1 MLKQRGAQT
10 KGCSNKGVLK
20 QRGAQTKGCSN
31 KGVLKQRGAQTKGCS
46 NKGVL
51 KQRGAQ
57 TKGCSNKGVLK
68 QRGAQTKGCSN
79 KGVLKQR
86 GAQTKGCSNKGVLK
100 QRGAQTKGCSNKGV
114 LKQRGAAQ
122 TKGCSNKGVL
132 KQRGAQTKGCSNK
145 GVLKQR
151 GAQTKEG
158 TMKHKHISYLLT
170 LLLLSLSLFTQAQT
184 PLPARDFILNDPA
197 VDPANNTPQGIWSD
211 GTTMWVV
218 DIGNPIGAGDERI
231 FAYNLSTGVRDTM
244 KGFDL
249 PTANDN
255 AQGIWSDG
263 TTLWVADGGANQL
276 FAYTLMG
283 GAPDAGKNITLDVGN
298 GTASGIWSNGT
309 TLWVADSGTST
320 VFAYTLMGAPD
331 ASKNIRLHVDND
343 NPRGIWGQ
351 TTTTGTPT
359 TTLWVADRSDN
370 RIFAYDIS
378 NITDTD
384 PTTVGVSRDIAKEF
398 DLNVA
403 NNFAQGIWSDGIT
416 LWVADSRD
424 RIYAY
429 ILRAGD
435 MRGTRGARSTGDEF
449 NLHSIP
455 FLPRGIWSDGTTMWV
470 ADPDDPDRIYAYNLM
485 TRMRDSAKG
494 FDLATDNGDAEGIW
508 SDGTTMWVANNLP
521 AGTQTVF
528 AYDISNITDMD
539 PMTVGVSRDM
549 TQEFVLDTANDDAR
563 GLWSDGTTLWV
574 ADSGTRTVFAYTLA
588 SRSRDTS
595 KDFVLDVANS
605 DARGIWSDGTTL
617 WVADLGDEQI
627 YAYNLS
633 MRMPDGTL
641 MPDTSRE
648 FALDTLNANPE
659 GLWSDGTTLW
669 VADSSSLQVF
679 AYTLPVAPVLTPV
692 SLAGVPLPVPAGMPI
707 QTMNTTPE
715 YIFESDK
722 AGTILYGGSCARTPS
737 PTPTT
742 LNAVAGSTTVTYGPL
757 MDGEYL
763 DCTIT
768 VTGATGIASEP
779 LMVTAFT
786 VDTTAPEV
794 EPIGTQTVSVG
805 SMVTLTATVRDRVGA
820 TLDYVWSQRV
830 GDTNVMLNSATGT
843 AAVAMTGTAT
853 ITTTFMAPATAGDLA
868 FTLTVTDDAGNPPA
882 SDSVTISVITP
893 SVNASAN
900 PSRAAG
906 SATVT
911 LTTTLMPAGL
921 TGTIYAWSQVVAPG
935 SPTVTLLNP
944 TGSMTTFTA
953 PNSDDILTFR
963 VNATNGAESFSDTV
977 SVTVDATRPTVDR
990 IVAPATAS
998 GDFPITIE
1006 FSEPVTGFDET
1017 NIGVGSGTASN
1028 FAGSG
1033 SSYTATITP
1042 SAGLLVTGGTITIGI
1057 AANVA
1062 MDSVGN
1068 QNEAATEVEVR
1079 FVTDTTPPTLT
1090 GVALTGIPL
1099 ADLPMPTLI
1108 DSNSPQ
1114 YTFRSTEAGT
1124 IEYTGTCTMP
1134 TMPTAMAAIQ
1144 PPNTVYT
1151 VTFNDLA
1158 ENTYSD
1164 CMITVE
1170 DAAGNR
1176 SNTLTV
1182 PEFTV
1187 DTVPTVDTVIVNS
1200 TQDRYGIGETIV
1212 IQVAFTEVVVVTGLP
1227 VLLLNNGGQAVYSTG
1242 SNSEILTFNYE
1253 VSPGQ
1258 GTANL
1263 DYSGTDALSLAGAS
1277 INDDDTSRSLSGNP
1291 ATPDLPPSGG
1301 GLRNND
1307 GDLISIIA
1315 PGIIGVSGE
1324 SGNYRVGDTVTIHV
1338 QFSEEIMVS
1347 PDAGLPIDE
1356 ILRLTLET
1364 GDIDRMATFSRLT
1377 TTATVPAVPN
1387 NTLEFI
1393 YRVEEGDRSQDLAY
1407 TAIGALVAVGDTL
1420 VTGIASGLSNAE
1432 LLANLND
1439 ILSLPALDAASSLA
1453 GSSDIVVGVLLE
1465 EQNARLN
1472 EILLPKIARAMSA
1485 ATVDAITRRIENGG
1499 GDSQASLSSAL
1510 SSRVSDILPS
1520 GLSSLKDLDLSWLK
1534 SFTYDFLMDKAEQSA
1549 RSGSIGLDAL
1559 GSGFDIKGML
1569 GGFDIKRMLGNSE
1582 FVMPLNA
1589 SGDGTGSGATSS
1601 MVLWGSGD
1609 YNNLSDNDD
1618 GLNYDGDIYS
1628 INLGIDSQIS
1638 QETLLGVS
1646 VNWSNSDFDYRD
1658 AITAQSGDYGYKLYG
1673 INPYISWSPQG
1684 LGGSNLWATV
1694 GYGIGEIESQID
1706 GIEKVE
1712 TDTRQYQFSGG
1723 GRYILS
1729 SSADQLSQLSIK
1741 GDLTL
1746 LRVDIDRSVGFLGN
1760 DIDSQSFRLL
1770 LQGSSVFNHD
1780 GYSFTPSLEGGLRY
1794 DLGDGDTGGGIELS
1808 PAFTYKSLD
1817 DHILI
1822 EGRGRYLIAGQHDQW
1837 GLSVLARI
1845 DQARHDGR
1853 GLSFSMHPT
1862 WGQSQGQAEQLT
1874 AHNGSRFNDHRATKA
1889 EAQMKTELSYGMHMS
1904 HILGQTMLFTPY
1916 AEFTLGENARYY
1928 QFGQRLSIGEL
1939 LNLSFKL
1946 SHHQRRGYADDSHLG
1961 LESAINF

>member
-1 MLKQRGAQT
+1 ML
-10 KGCSNKGVLK
+10 
-20 QRGAQTKGCSN
+20 
-31 KGVLKQRGAQTKGCS
+31 
-46 NKGVL
+46 
-51 KQRGAQ
+51 
-57 TKGCSNKGVLK
+57 
-68 QRGAQTKGCSN
+68 
-79 KGVLKQR
+79 
-86 GAQTKGCSNKGVLK
+86 
-100 QRGAQTKGCSNKGV
+100 
-114 LKQRGAAQ
+114 
-122 TKGCSNKGVL
+122 
-132 KQRGAQTKGCSNK
+132 
-145 GVLKQR
+145 
-151 GAQTKEG
+151 
-158 TMKHKHISYLLT
+158 HKHIIYLLT
-170 LLLLSLSLFTQAQT
+170 LLLLSFSLFTQAQT
-184 PLPARDFILNDPA
+184 LLMGQELILNDGPNTSPRSIWSDNDTLWVA
-197 VDPANNTPQGIWSD
+197 DSGSQIFAYTLSTGVRDTSEEFKLDLANINPSGIWSNGATMWVASNPNTGTDTVFAYNLSNGMRDTTKEFDLVTANGEPQDIWSD

-218 DIGNPIGAGDERI
+218 DGSNARAQTI
-231 FAYNLSTGVRDTM
+231 FAYNLNTRMPDAAKNIMTLDMGPMGPVNSAPRGIWGGTTTTGTPTIWVADVLDNHVYAYNRNTGARDR
-244 KGFDL
+244 GSEFEL
-249 PTANDN
+249 ANQN

-263 TTLWVADGGANQL
+263 TNMWVANNPLAGIAAVFVYPLAGMGTTRTRVTDDEFELYNVPIDARGIWGQTTGTPTIWVADSANDRIY
-276 FAYTLMG
+276 AYNLASRVRDTGSQFDLH
-283 GAPDAGKNITLDVGN
+283 ADNGN
-298 GTASGIWSNGT
+298 PRGIWSNGT
-309 TLWVADSGTST
+309 TLWVADIIEDR
-320 VFAYTLMGAPD
+320 VFAYTLADGTHSMGD
-331 ASKNIRLHVDND
+331 EFVLD
-343 NPRGIWGQ
+343 
-351 TTTTGTPT
+351 TGNGNSSP
-359 TTLWVADRSDN
+359 
-370 RIFAYDIS
+370 
-378 NITDTD
+378 
-384 PTTVGVSRDIAKEF
+384 
-398 DLNVA
+398 
-403 NNFAQGIWSDGIT
+403 QGIWS
-416 LWVADSRD
+416 
-424 RIYAY
+424 
-429 ILRAGD
+429 
-435 MRGTRGARSTGDEF
+435 
-449 NLHSIP
+449 NN
-455 FLPRGIWSDGTTMWV
+455 TTMWV
-470 ADPDDPDRIYAYNLM
+470 AD
-485 TRMRDSAKG
+485 S
-494 FDLATDNGDAEGIW
+494 
-508 SDGTTMWVANNLP
+508 
-521 AGTQTVF
+521 GTQTVF
-528 AYDISNITDMD
+528 AYNLSTGDPVPNQNIVVE
-539 PMTVGVSRDM
+539 P
-549 TQEFVLDTANDDAR
+549 
-563 GLWSDGTTLWV
+563 
-574 ADSGTRTVFAYTLA
+574 
-588 SRSRDTS
+588 
-595 KDFVLDVANS
+595 ANS
-605 DARGIWSDGTTL
+605 DARGIWSDDTTL
-617 WVADLGDEQI
+617 WVADGDDRI
-627 YAYNLS
+627 YAYTLGA
-633 MRMPDGTL
+633 RMPDGTL
-641 MPDTSRE
+641 MPDTSRA
-648 FALDTLNANPE
+648 FNLDMTAGMLGDPNSQ
-659 GLWSDGTTLW
+659 GIWSDGTTFW
-669 VADSSSLQVF
+669 VADNIEDRVF
-679 AYTLPVAPVLTPV
+679 AYTLPIPPMLAEEIAVPMLTNNNIPMYTF
-692 SLAGVPLPVPAGMPI
+692 S
-707 QTMNTTPE
+707 
-715 YIFESDK
+715 SDE
-722 AGTILYGGSCARTPS
+722 AGTISYPRDCSS
-737 PTPTT
+737 
-742 LNAVAGSTTVTYGPL
+742 STTDAMVGDNAITFDTLRDGRYEVGGALECAIIVT
-757 MDGEYL
+757 D
-763 DCTIT
+763 
-768 VTGATGIASEP
+768 ATGVASEP
-779 LMVTAFT
+779 FAVAAFT
-786 VDTTAPEV
+786 VDTTAPTV
-794 EPIGTQTVSVG
+794 RLIADMGTVSVG
-805 SMVTLTATVRDRVGA
+805 SMVTLTATISDRTGA
-820 TLDYVWSQRV
+820 I
-830 GDTNVMLNSATGT
+830 LNYAWNQTMGTDVALTTATGT
-843 AAVAMTGTAT
+843 DTVALTTGTGT
-853 ITTTFMAPATAGDLA
+853 GTVELTTGTGTLTTTFMAPATAGDLA

-900 PSRAAG
+900 PIRAAG
-906 SATVT
+906 GATVT

-953 PNSDDILTFR
+953 PNSDDILTFQ

-977 SVTVDATRPTVDR
+977 SVTVDTTRPTVDR

-1006 FSEPVTGFDET
+1006 FSEDVMGFDET
-1017 NIGVGSGTASN
+1017 DIGVGSGTASN

-1090 GVALTGIPL
+1090 GVTLTGIPL

-1124 IEYTGTCTMP
+1124 IEYTGACTMP

-1694 GYGIGEIESQID
+1694 GYGIGEIENQIE
-1706 GIEKVE
+1706 GVEKVE

-1723 GRYILS
+1723 GRYILT
-1729 SSADQLSQLSIK
+1729 SSADSLSQLSIK
-1741 GDLTL
+1741 GDLNL
-1746 LRVDIDRSVGFLGN
+1746 LRVDIDQSAGFLGN
-1760 DIDSQSFRLL
+1760 NVDSQSFRLL

-1845 DQARHDGR
+1845 DQARHGR

-1874 AHNGSRFNDHRATKA
+1874 AHNGSRFNDYRADKA

-1939 LNLSFKL
+1939 LSLSFKL
-1946 SHHQRRGYADDSHLG
+1946 SHHQRRGYADDNHLG